1 MDKILKSAVK
11 RELVQLVPSQWM
23 EKYLKGRKKFT
34 DWEKATLIWNA
45 PNTTLSNRLASLE
58 VLAKRTL
65 DEILKEQIRDR
76 IIYEKEAY
84 MLFVA
89 IDKGYVYVLRDE
101 KGDDLGFFENEA
113 TAKQFGIRYAK
124 EMKEKHFRVE
134 KHRIISSAND
144 PMISKVWNDGSLYI
158 SNIMYD
164 SDGDILE
171 IYSKEMSD
179 EDNERVDEH
188 KRERFEYQFFEIP
201 FAMEAGTIVRILDQ
215 YSYGEYA
222 VLDHGEDEWNKY
234 MEKMARINKTGGVDF
249 SDIQIVV
256 WKLGTDGIWRHEHV
270 NPLYLEKE
278 MPEVEEGYVNSQ
290 SYYDAMCAMSEYIK
304 NSTKENN
311 FNAIRATQAYAEA
324 WGNTFECRGA
334 YDIENLFDGYWND
347 AEE

>member
-23 EKYLKGRKKFT
+23 EKYLKGRKEFT

-45 PNTTLSNRLASLE
+45 PNTTLSNRVASLE
-58 VLAKRTL
+58 VLAKHTL

-144 PMISKVWNDGSLYI
+144 P
-158 SNIMYD
+158 
-164 SDGDILE
+164 
-171 IYSKEMSD
+171 
-179 EDNERVDEH
+179 
-188 KRERFEYQFFEIP
+188 
-201 FAMEAGTIVRILDQ
+201 
-215 YSYGEYA
+215 
-222 VLDHGEDEWNKY
+222 
-234 MEKMARINKTGGVDF
+234 
-249 SDIQIVV
+249 
-256 WKLGTDGIWRHEHV
+256 
-270 NPLYLEKE
+270 
-278 MPEVEEGYVNSQ
+278 
-290 SYYDAMCAMSEYIK
+290 
-304 NSTKENN
+304 NN
-311 FNAIRATQAYAEA
+311 FIKHNLVTQEILVEFTIPTTIRTGQLLAPSSK
-324 WGNTFECRGA
+324 NNKVVFL
-334 YDIENLFDGYWND
+334 DS
-347 AEE
+347 

>member
-23 EKYLKGRKKFT
+23 EKYLKGRKEFT

-58 VLAKRTL
+58 VLATRTL

-144 PMISKVWNDGSLYI
+144 PMIFKVWNDGS
-158 SNIMYD
+158 
-164 SDGDILE
+164 
-171 IYSKEMSD
+171 
-179 EDNERVDEH
+179 H
-188 KRERFEYQFFEIP
+188 KQ
-201 FAMEAGTIVRILDQ
+201 D
-215 YSYGEYA
+215 
-222 VLDHGEDEWNKY
+222 
-234 MEKMARINKTGGVDF
+234 
-249 SDIQIVV
+249 
-256 WKLGTDGIWRHEHV
+256 WR
-270 NPLYLEKE
+270 
-278 MPEVEEGYVNSQ
+278 S
-290 SYYDAMCAMSEYIK
+290 
-304 NSTKENN
+304 
-311 FNAIRATQAYAEA
+311 R
-324 WGNTFECRGA
+324 
-334 YDIENLFDGYWND
+334 LF
-347 AEE
+347 